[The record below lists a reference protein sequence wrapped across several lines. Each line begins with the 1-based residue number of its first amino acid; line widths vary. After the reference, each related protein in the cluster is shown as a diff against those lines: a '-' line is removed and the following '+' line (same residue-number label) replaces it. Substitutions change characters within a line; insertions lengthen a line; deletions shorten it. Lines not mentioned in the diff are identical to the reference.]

1 MEYLTFTRDIHSLYS
16 KNITIVEVLK
26 TNIYVGDE
34 GPFWHFSEHPQYFGL
49 DYLLQLYLN
58 DKTWK

>member
-34 GPFWHFSEHPQYFGL
+34 GPFLAFFRTPPILWSGL
-49 DYLLQLYLN
+49 FVTAVL
-58 DKTWK
+58 K